1 MDVVLHQRSWGSGAP
16 VIALHPLGLD
26 SSGFAGF
33 GRAMARRGLRTIAVD
48 LPGFGR
54 SPRRRAADNPRL
66 LAAPV
71 IALARELEEPPVVMG
86 ISLGARVA
94 LETALRAPDAVRAV
108 VAVAP
113 ALPWLRF
120 RFLLPAVRLLDPDV
134 AAKWLPLEYAWPLL
148 RWLAATLEEL
158 PYLRDDEIAQ
168 AGARL
173 VYYMSCPATRA
184 SFASAA
190 REMVLEP
197 ATGAKRF
204 LDALERPGVPA
215 LFVWGER
222 DRLVS
227 ASFAHRVALT
237 RPDVPQ
243 LLLPASP
250 IGSTARTH
258 RCLAEAM
265 AVVVEELRAA
275 KGPAGRCPGRV
286 RIGAR
291 SSSSEHASR
300 MARRRS
306 GRPPVPP
313 PGGRMLDDLLDALRS
328 LGSRLDVVDA
338 WSEATERRFARGP
351 SSATSTS
358 CARCSRGWNAW
369 RATST
374 PRSRVWSTFRNAVP
388 CCWLAIIRAA
398 S

>member
-1 MDVVLHQRSWGSGAP
+1 MDLVLHQRSWGTGAP

-54 SPRRRAADNPRL
+54 SPAAGVPL
-66 LAAPV
+66 TPAVLAAPV

-108 VAVAP
+108 IAVAP

-120 RFLLPAVRLLDPDV
+120 RFLLPAVRLLDPER
-134 AAKWLPLEYAWPLL
+134 AAKWLPLEYTWPLL

-158 PYLRDDEIAQ
+158 PYLRDDELAQ

-197 ATGAKRF
+197 ALGRNGFWTRLKGLA
-204 LDALERPGVPA
+204 VPA

-227 ASFAHRVALT
+227 ASFAHQVALT
-237 RPDVPQ
+237 RPEVPQ
-243 LLLPASP
+243 LLMPCVSHWINGP
-250 IGSTARTH
+250 HH

-275 KGPAGRCPGRV
+275 KRREGEALDRV
-286 RIGAR
+286 RIGSA
-291 SSSSEHASR
+291 
-300 MARRRS
+300 
-306 GRPPVPP
+306 
-313 PGGRMLDDLLDALRS
+313 DL
-328 LGSRLDVVDA
+328 
-338 WSEATERRFARGP
+338 E
-351 SSATSTS
+351 
-358 CARCSRGWNAW
+358 
-369 RATST
+369 
-374 PRSRVWSTFRNAVP
+374 
-388 CCWLAIIRAA
+388 IRACIA
-398 S
+398 HAAAPRQRPACFTTGSENV